1 MFLCTGAGSLRNKTG
16 EPECLV
22 FNKNIDTI
30 DALETQWRKDT
41 VGKCNTKHL
50 GKAEWALTG
59 EEVWHCKNGLAL
71 NQINKLTVPTKK
83 VDLPRVDAPAGDVRG

>member
-1 MFLCTGAGSLRNKTG
+1 MPS
-16 EPECLV
+16 

-83 VDLPRVDAPAGDVRG
+83 VDLPWVDAPAGDVRG